1 MKIRHTLLAYYFN
14 SVLQMT
20 SSKRDKRRC
29 LLRRFMK
36 KYELP
41 VMFLT
46 R

>member
-20 SSKRDKRRC
+20 SSKRDNKAS
-29 LLRRFMK
+29 LFAEEV
-36 KYELP
+36 YELS